1 MQVSLNVVVPEEPPV
16 VMLPPPGE
24 DGKLTLEVL
33 APAGQELIV
42 GTTTDL
48 KVWTE
53 AQRVT
58 GLGSGIPV
66 KVPIIPRAGVEARF
80 WRVRKP

>member
-1 MQVSLNVVVPEEPPV
+1 MVAPEEPPV

-42 GTTTDL
+42 ETTTDL
-48 KVWTE
+48 KVWIET
-53 AQRVT
+53 QRVR
-58 GLGSGIPV
+58 GLGSGTPV
-66 KVPIIPRAGVEARF
+66 
-80 WRVRKP
+80 